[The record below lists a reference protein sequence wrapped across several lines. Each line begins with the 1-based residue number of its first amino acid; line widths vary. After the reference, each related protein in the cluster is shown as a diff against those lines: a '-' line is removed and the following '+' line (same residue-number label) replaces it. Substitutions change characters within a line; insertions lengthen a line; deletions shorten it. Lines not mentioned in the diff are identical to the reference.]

1 MAQKVERVEI
11 LDIGTKTLKDLR
23 AELKELKTQLEGL
36 VIGSDDY
43 NNTLQEISN
52 KQRELASVTKSSVS
66 DMEGSYN
73 ALNKELNELRKAWKA
88 TNDEAERSSLG
99 ERMSELN
106 TQLKDLDASVGNYQR
121 NVGNYGSALDDLDLK
136 AQNISQSYDNA
147 IASSNKWVESGEQL
161 EKTMMAMVSTMAIA
175 QTAMNLMGIE
185 GEEAEKIMEK
195 LQAVLA
201 ITSGF
206 KAVAE
211 GVKGFNQLSKS
222 INLSSLAM
230 NGFKKAMIASGIGAA
245 VVLVGTLAANW
256 DKVSKAL
263 GIAKKEQEKFNS
275 EYFRMS
281 DSDFDLSQ
289 RIAEAGGQMEKESIL
304 NRQRYYRRMLEEAQ
318 VHRDNI
324 KNMTSQEYKDA
335 LDKENEY
342 YELLKKANDD
352 YTVWEVKNR
361 KEVEDKKKE
370 DFKTFK
376 EDYKTTQ
383 NELQS
388 LLASG
393 NFFKETALQYKKDK
407 ENWDKLLKE
416 KKISQEQYNEAIAKI
431 DIDYAKKVQDEQIR
445 LAEEAAN
452 ATLAEADDRI
462 QNIYNRYQKESE
474 IAVREFNSKMVDLSI
489 AGDES
494 AMRKLNEDFI
504 QSQIV
509 ALEELKTKLAEY
521 GDAAKDIIF
530 DIEGEISNLTNDKN
544 LNSKASEDEE
554 KDKKLNQ
561 VLELGEILIS
571 TADSVSS
578 AWSNVFASINDGI
591 AKVGDSINKG
601 ERGWTKY
608 GKVASAGISVAS
620 SMLGTLAEMQDTQ
633 TKDGFEKNKKL
644 QIASATMAMLAG
656 IVNTWQSVMS
666 RENSWL
672 TIWGQVA
679 AGASISAMMLATGLS
694 QINQIR
700 NTTFDGSGG
709 GSVASPSITALSA
722 MQSPVETVTQ
732 VQGASAEE
740 DIKDTRIYVVEA
752 DITSTQKNVRT
763 TQSEA
768 TF

>member
-121 NVGNYGSALDDLDLK
+121 NVGNYGSALDDLDIK

-195 LQAVLA
+195 LQQVLA
-201 ITSGF
+201 ITAGF

-530 DIEGEISNLTNDKN
+530 DIDGEISNLTNDKN

-561 VLELGEILIS
+561 VLELGDILIS

-578 AWSNVFASINDGI
+578 AWSNVFTSINEGI

-633 TKDGFEKNKKL
+633 TKEGFEKNKKL

-666 RENSWL
+666 KENSWM

-709 GSVASPSITALSA
+709 GSVAAPSITALSA

>member
-11 LDIGTKTLKDLR
+11 LDIGTKTLKELR

-43 NNTLQEISN
+43 NDTLQEISN
-52 KQRELASVTKSSVS
+52 KQKELASVTKSSVS

-121 NVGNYGSALDDLDLK
+121 NVGNYGSALDDLDIK

-195 LQAVLA
+195 LQQVLA
-201 ITSGF
+201 ITAGF

-474 IAVREFNSKMVDLSI
+474 LAAREFNSKMVDLSI

-509 ALEELKTKLAEY
+509 ALEELKAKLAEY

-530 DIEGEISNLTNDKN
+530 DIDGEISNLTNDKN

-561 VLELGEILIS
+561 VLELGDILIS

-578 AWSNVFASINDGI
+578 AWSNVFTSINEGI

-620 SMLGTLAEMQDTQ
+620 NMLGTLAEMQDTQ

-666 RENSWL
+666 KENSWM

-722 MQSPVETVTQ
+722 IQNPVETVTQ

-740 DIKDTRIYVVEA
+740 DIKDTRIYVVES
-752 DITSTQKNVRT
+752 DITATQKNVRT